1 MPQKQEEYAETWTT
15 KDVTYTYIVS
25 NGEAGICNGDSA
37 AISTCES
44 VKFFVFKGQEEERR
58 ERIVLKIEKKLDD
71 RCLTVTLIGVLDSIT
86 SPELDRELQNME
98 NVDEVILDLK
108 ELAYTS
114 SAGLRVIMGLKRRL
128 AGRPL
133 KLENIGTEVREILD
147 MTGSSKLLGL

>member
-1 MPQKQEEYAETWTT
+1 M
-15 KDVTYTYIVS
+15 
-25 NGEAGICNGDSA
+25 
-37 AISTCES
+37 
-44 VKFFVFKGQEEERR
+44 
-58 ERIVLKIEKKLDD
+58 LKIVKKLDD

-86 SPELDRELQNME
+86 SPELDSEVQNME
-98 NVDEVILDLK
+98 DVDEVVLDLK

-133 KLENIGTEVREILD
+133 KLENIGAEVREVLD

>member
-1 MPQKQEEYAETWTT
+1 M
-15 KDVTYTYIVS
+15 
-25 NGEAGICNGDSA
+25 
-37 AISTCES
+37 
-44 VKFFVFKGQEEERR
+44 
-58 ERIVLKIEKKLDD
+58 LKIEKKLDD
-71 RCLTVTLIGVLDSIT
+71 RCLTVALVGVLDSTT
-86 SPELDRELQNME
+86 SPEMDREVQNLE
-98 NVDEVILDLK
+98 DIDEVVLDLK

>member
-1 MPQKQEEYAETWTT
+1 MLQ
-15 KDVTYTYIVS
+15 
-25 NGEAGICNGDSA
+25 
-37 AISTCES
+37 
-44 VKFFVFKGQEEERR
+44 F
-58 ERIVLKIEKKLDD
+58 EKKLDD

-98 NVDEVILDLK
+98 NVDEVVLDLK

-133 KLENIGTEVREILD
+133 KLENIGAEVREVLD

>member
-1 MPQKQEEYAETWTT
+1 MLE
-15 KDVTYTYIVS
+15 
-25 NGEAGICNGDSA
+25 
-37 AISTCES
+37 
-44 VKFFVFKGQEEERR
+44 
-58 ERIVLKIEKKLDD
+58 IEKKLDG
-71 RCLTVTLIGVLDSIT
+71 RRLTVTLVGVLDSTT

-98 NVDEVILDLK
+98 NVDEVVLDLK